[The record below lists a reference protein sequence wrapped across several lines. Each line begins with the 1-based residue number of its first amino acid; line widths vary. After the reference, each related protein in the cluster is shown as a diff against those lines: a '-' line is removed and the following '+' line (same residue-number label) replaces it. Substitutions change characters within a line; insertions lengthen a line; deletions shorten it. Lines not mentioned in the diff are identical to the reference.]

1 MTTATESYD
10 SPLKGILYAIAGVFV
25 FSLHDVIVKWISSE
39 YPVHEIILIRSCF
52 AIIPILIIAHLEG
65 GLHLLRTSRFGA
77 HFIRS
82 FIFFGAY
89 ICFYLSLAALSLAET
104 ISLFYSGPI
113 FITILSVSFLNEKVE
128 FRSWIAILVGF
139 FGVIMMLRPGSGMID
154 PAGLLALLSAF
165 LYAIV
170 SIITR
175 KLGRTENGVSLAFYT
190 TVMYIIYAPI
200 FNLALDLISVNQKS
214 HPSLAFLFREW
225 KIPSQD
231 DLFLFIMLG
240 LFAAVGLYFLSQAYR
255 LGQPSTV
262 APFEYIFVPLSVIWG
277 YVFWKDILEL
287 HSMIGMALII
297 GSGLYIF
304 RSKKILTG
312 KSVTTY
318 FKRNRK

>member
-1 MTTATESYD
+1 MITAAESYD
-10 SPLKGILYAIAGVFV
+10 SPLKSIFYVIAGVFI
-25 FSLHDVIVKWISSE
+25 FSLHDVIVKWISGD

-52 AIIPILIIAHLEG
+52 ALIPILFIARMEG
-65 GLHLLRTSRFGA
+65 GLHLLRTSHFGA
-77 HFIRS
+77 HVIRS
-82 FIFFGAY
+82 ILFFGAY

-113 FITILSVSFLNEKVE
+113 FITILSVVFLGEKVK
-128 FRSWIAILVGF
+128 FRNWIAILVGF
-139 FGVIMMLRPGSGMID
+139 FGVIMMLKPSSEMID
-154 PAGLLALLSAF
+154 PAGFLALLSAF

-175 KLGRTENGVSLAFYT
+175 RLGRTENGVSLAFYT

-200 FNLALDLISVNQKS
+200 FNLALDYISVNQKS

-225 KIPSQD
+225 KIPSQG
-231 DLFLFIMLG
+231 DLFLFIMIG

-277 YVFWKDILEL
+277 YIFWKDTLEP
-287 HSMIGMALII
+287 HSIIGMILII

-304 RSKKILTG
+304 RSKKVLTN
-312 KSVTTY
+312 KSVLSI
-318 FKRNRK
+318 FKKNRK

>member
-1 MTTATESYD
+1 MITATESYD
-10 SPLKGILYAIAGVFV
+10 SPLKSIFYVIAGVFI
-25 FSLHDVIVKWISSE
+25 FSLHDVIVKWISGD

-52 AIIPILIIAHLEG
+52 ALIPILFIARMEG
-65 GLHLLRTSRFGA
+65 GLHLLRTSHFGA
-77 HFIRS
+77 HVIRS
-82 FIFFGAY
+82 ILFFGAY

-113 FITILSVSFLNEKVE
+113 FITILSVVFLGEKVK
-128 FRSWIAILVGF
+128 FRNWIAILVGF
-139 FGVIMMLRPGSGMID
+139 FGVIMMLKPSSEMID
-154 PAGLLALLSAF
+154 PAGFLALLSAF

-175 KLGRTENGVSLAFYT
+175 RLGRTENGVSLAFYT

-200 FNLALDLISVNQKS
+200 FNLALDYISVNQKS

-225 KIPSQD
+225 KIPSQG
-231 DLFLFIMLG
+231 DLFLFIMIG

-277 YVFWKDILEL
+277 YIFWKDTLEP
-287 HSMIGMALII
+287 HSIIGMILII

-304 RSKKILTG
+304 RSKKVLTN
-312 KSVTTY
+312 KSVLSI
-318 FKRNRK
+318 FKKNRK

>member
-1 MTTATESYD
+1 MITATESYD
-10 SPLKGILYAIAGVFV
+10 SPLKSIFYVIAGVFI
-25 FSLHDVIVKWISSE
+25 FSLHDVIVKWISGD

-52 AIIPILIIAHLEG
+52 ALIPILFIARMEG
-65 GLHLLRTSRFGA
+65 GLHLLRTSHFGA
-77 HFIRS
+77 HVIRS
-82 FIFFGAY
+82 ILFFGAY

-113 FITILSVSFLNEKVE
+113 FITILSVVFLGEKVE
-128 FRSWIAILVGF
+128 FRNWIAILVGF
-139 FGVIMMLRPGSGMID
+139 FGVIMMLKPSSEMID
-154 PAGLLALLSAF
+154 PAGFLALLSAF

-175 KLGRTENGVSLAFYT
+175 RLGRTENGVSLAFYT

-200 FNLALDLISVNQKS
+200 FNLALDYISVNQKS

-225 KIPSQD
+225 KIPSQG
-231 DLFLFIMLG
+231 DLFLFIMIG

-277 YVFWKDILEL
+277 YIFWKDTLEP
-287 HSMIGMALII
+287 HSIIGMILII

-304 RSKKILTG
+304 RSKKVLTN
-312 KSVTTY
+312 KSVLSI
-318 FKRNRK
+318 FKKNRK

>member
-1 MTTATESYD
+1 MITATESYD
-10 SPLKGILYAIAGVFV
+10 SPLKSIFYVIAGVFI
-25 FSLHDVIVKWISSE
+25 FSLHDVIVKWISGD

-52 AIIPILIIAHLEG
+52 ALIPILFIARMEG
-65 GLHLLRTSRFGA
+65 GLHLLRTSHFGA
-77 HFIRS
+77 HVIRS
-82 FIFFGAY
+82 ILFFGAY

-113 FITILSVSFLNEKVE
+113 FITILSVVFLGEKVE
-128 FRSWIAILVGF
+128 FRNWIAILVGF
-139 FGVIMMLRPGSGMID
+139 FGVIMMLKPSSEMID
-154 PAGLLALLSAF
+154 PAGFLALLSAF

-175 KLGRTENGVSLAFYT
+175 RLGRTENGVSLAFYT

-200 FNLALDLISVNQKS
+200 FNLALDYISVNQKS

-225 KIPSQD
+225 KIPSQG
-231 DLFLFIMLG
+231 DLFLFIMIG

-277 YVFWKDILEL
+277 YIFWKDTLEP
-287 HSMIGMALII
+287 HSIIGMVLII

-304 RSKKILTG
+304 RSKKVLTN
-312 KSVTTY
+312 KSVLSI
-318 FKRNRK
+318 FKKNRK

>member
-1 MTTATESYD
+1 MTTGTESYD
-10 SPLKGILYAIAGVFV
+10 SPLKSILYAIAGVFV
-25 FSLHDVIVKWISSE
+25 FSLHDVIVKLISGE

-52 AIIPILIIAHLEG
+52 SIIPILFIARLEG
-65 GLHLLRTSRFGA
+65 GLHLLRTSHFGA

-89 ICFYLSLAALSLAET
+89 ICFYLSLAALALAET

-113 FITILSVSFLNEKVE
+113 FITILSVAFLGDKVE

-139 FGVIMMLRPGSGMID
+139 FGVVMMLRPGSEMID
-154 PAGLLALLSAF
+154 PAGFLALLSAF

-175 KLGRTENGVSLAFYT
+175 RLGRTENGVSLAFYT

-200 FNLALDLISVNQKS
+200 FNLALDYISVTHKS

-225 KIPSQD
+225 KIPSQG
-231 DLFLFIMLG
+231 DLLLFILLG
-240 LFAAVGLYFLSQAYR
+240 LFAAAGLYFLSQAYR

-277 YVFWKDILEL
+277 YVFFKDILEL
-287 HSMIGMALII
+287 HSMIGMVLII

-304 RSKKILTG
+304 RSKKVLTS
-312 KSVTTY
+312 KSVVSI
-318 FKRNRK
+318 FKKNRK

>member
-10 SPLKGILYAIAGVFV
+10 SPLKSIFCVIAGVFI
-25 FSLHDVIVKWISSE
+25 FSLHDVIVKWISGD

-52 AIIPILIIAHLEG
+52 ALIPILFIARLEG
-65 GLHLLRTSRFGA
+65 GLHLLRTRHFWA

-82 FIFFGAY
+82 FIFFAAY
-89 ICFYLSLAALSLAET
+89 ICFYLSLAAVSLAET
-104 ISLFYSGPI
+104 VSLFYSGPI
-113 FITILSVSFLNEKVE
+113 FITILSVVFLGEKVE
-128 FRSWIAILVGF
+128 FRNWIAIWVGF
-139 FGVIMMLRPGSGMID
+139 CGVIMMLKPSSEMID

-175 KLGRTENGVSLAFYT
+175 RLGKTENGISLAFYT
-190 TVMYIIYAPI
+190 TVMYIVFAPI
-200 FNLALDLISVNQKS
+200 FNIALNFFAVDQQS

-225 KIPSQD
+225 KIPSQG
-231 DLFLFIMLG
+231 DLFLFIMIG

-277 YVFWKDILEL
+277 YVFWKDVLEV
-287 HSMIGMALII
+287 HSIIGMVLII
-297 GSGLYIF
+297 GSGLYI
-304 RSKKILTG
+304 
-312 KSVTTY
+312 
-318 FKRNRK
+318 